1 MFNSLNH
8 LFRTFFTE
16 ITIKSVEAYIAI
28 FSFIHYNKSQ
38 QTTDNLSNKLFV
50 CQHGQCFP
58 LVNIQYRPHKICSI
72 NSRAYKAFV
81 LYLYSSIFT
90 YTFIYQL
97 EHIYLHMP
105 LLATAK
111 HTLMQL
117 YVEPQLRLC
126 IWLETHHLCSNA
138 LGAWKIR
145 FGIIILSHTCRYLFR
160 CQRSQ
165 LYLCVRFFS
174 FLHLCNRSCNLLLN
188 RFLNFTFP
196 LE

>member
-1 MFNSLNH
+1 MFNSLNT
-8 LFRTFFTE
+8 LFLTFFHGNYYNVCKNILT
-16 ITIKSVEAYIAI
+16 I
-28 FSFIHYNKSQ
+28 FSLIHSYKSQ

-117 YVEPQLRLC
+117 YVEPQLDYVYGQKL
-126 IWLETHHLCSNA
+126 I
-138 LGAWKIR
+138 
-145 FGIIILSHTCRYLFR
+145 TCVQMRWVHARYVL
-160 CQRSQ
+160 
-165 LYLCVRFFS
+165 V
-174 FLHLCNRSCNLLLN
+174 
-188 RFLNFTFP
+188 
-196 LE
+196 